1 MRLVPPSA
9 TADARR
15 VLAVRGL
22 RAFTD
27 GYTAVL
33 LPLYLAALGFSTVE
47 IGAIGTATLLGSALL
62 TLILGLWL
70 HHIRRRLVVLGAA
83 LLMAGTGLGFAGLTE
98 FWPLMAIAFVGT
110 LNPSSGDVSVF
121 YALEQTL
128 IAESVAERDRTAL
141 FARYSLVGSL
151 VSAIGALASGIVD
164 WLAVWIEPIA
174 VMRAMFVLFALV
186 GVASFALYW
195 RLSPAIERIGSAPQ
209 AALGPSKRRVYGLA
223 ALFSL
228 DSFAGGLS
236 LNTFIALWLF
246 ERFQVSATTAGT
258 IFFFTGAF
266 AAVSYLASERLAN
279 RIGLINTMVFTHL
292 PSNLFL
298 IAAAFMPTWWGAAIC
313 LVLRSALSQMDVPA
327 RASYVMA
334 IVTPPERPAAASL
347 TAVPRSLATT
357 PGPYLA
363 GALLS
368 LSSFGWPLVI
378 AGALKVVYDLA
389 LLRQF
394 ARIKP
399 PEEAG

>member
-1 MRLVPPSA
+1 MRLIPVSA

-33 LPLYLAALGFSTVE
+33 LPLYLSALGFSAIE

-62 TLILGLWL
+62 TLALGFWFTR
-70 HHIRRRLVVLGAA
+70 IRRRALVLAAA
-83 LLMAGTGLGFAGLTE
+83 LLMTGTGLGFAGLTE
-98 FWPLMAIAFVGT
+98 FWPLVAIAFIGT

-128 IAESVAERDRTAL
+128 IAESVAPAERTAL

-151 VSAIGALASGIVD
+151 VSAIGAFASGIVD